1 MSKNDFS
8 KSFTEYLKQ
17 YIMSGKSTDEFE
29 IRFGTNYSN
38 KITRIDFDNVIKKLK
53 MNNYTCETPSG
64 QYHLNIQNEFLDERT
79 GRLRTSNIRTEI
91 KGLMNIK
98 KYCTK
103 NTFNLEIPEIYVSF
117 LQKRGKE
124 TSGGSKLMPLNNAD
138 YEFRV
143 NYKTE
148 NRLTSEYPMVRQ
160 MLNDW
165 NNNKKTFRLIK
176 RFTFKKEGLPFKFDL
191 SVLRT
196 SKWDYKSRKYIAE
209 SSVQKSNLFNNQESY
224 EIEIELLNDEINKEM
239 DPLALKKL
247 LNRGIKLIL
256 SGLQQTNFP
265 ISYTEQKA
273 VVYNYVKL
281 TSNSTNEAL
290 FSNDN
295 KGHSMR
301 KNRKNFI
308 GYSSI
313 TLEMENAAPCVP
325 DLNIPNIHTPYT
337 VTDKAD
343 GIRKLL
349 YVGQKGKIYMI
360 DINMNV
366 QYTGLITKDNEYY
379 NSVLD
384 GEHIIHD
391 KHGKYLNL
399 YMCFDIYF
407 KKKEDCRYYPL
418 IYKNDMKF
426 DDPKYD
432 KNLSRLEILNKFVKG
447 MEVTSIIKDKK
458 PTMNIKVK
466 TFYSNRSA
474 TNQKISLF
482 KSCKELLDGMEDG
495 SMFEYE
501 TDGLIFTPIDK
512 SVGSSKLGVME
523 HQKTWKH
530 SFKWK
535 PPQYNTIDF
544 LVITKKNDTGRDS
557 INHLFQ
563 EGTNMTQNKNNL
575 LQYKT
580 IELRVGF
587 NSKQH
592 GFINPSQDV
601 IDGNYPGSKNY
612 DNRDYKPVPFFP
624 TEPTPNFKVNICN
637 IPLIGGNMFIEDKTE
652 TFEDKTIVEFKY
664 VKENEKHWQWVPI
677 RVRHDKTADYRSG
690 NRNFGNAYHVANGV
704 WKSIHN
710 PITKEMLS
718 GEGLFDL
725 ENSEVYYKKVNSETN
740 TRSLRDFHNK
750 YVKQLLIVNA
760 SDEAETLVDMS
771 VGRGGDLWKWHQ
783 SKLNF
788 VLGFDLSKMNLENR
802 KDGACARYLTF
813 KGKHGNA
820 PTCLF
825 INANSGLN
833 LRNKSG
839 ILDSKGKM
847 LMDAIVG
854 KGSKDKDVLGKVAYN
869 NFGIGKEGFDV
880 VSNMF
885 STHYFF
891 ENIEM
896 LNEYLR
902 NVSEN
907 CKINGY
913 FIGTCY
919 DGTKVFNMLSDK
931 SHGESEYIIENGK
944 KVWEI
949 KKMYSNESFPTD
961 MTGVGLR
968 VDVYQESINKMFP
981 EYLVNF
987 EYFKELLEL
996 YGFAPID
1003 SNECKKF
1010 GVFTGV
1016 DSFQRLYTKMEN
1028 DVENKEMHKKQVGQ
1042 ALDMTD
1048 NEKKVSFLNNYF
1060 IFKKVRNVDASNVF
1074 KIQME
1079 KANDTIDK
1087 NKEKLQRMKDNIKVI
1102 KRNVVKL
1109 KRKIRLV

>member
-1 MSKNDFS
+1 MSKNNFS
-8 KSFTEYLKQ
+8 KSFTEYLKSYTISNQ
-17 YIMSGKSTDEFE
+17 ATDEFE
-29 IRFGTNYSN
+29 LRFGTNHAN

-53 MNNYTCETPSG
+53 VNNYTCETPNG
-64 QYHLNIQNEFLDERT
+64 QYHLNIQNEYLDERT
-79 GRLRTSNIRTEI
+79 GLLRMSNIRTEI

-98 KYCTK
+98 KYCKK
-103 NTFNLEIPEIYVSF
+103 NTFNLEIPEPYVSF
-117 LQKRGKE
+117 LQKKTKE
-124 TSGGSKLMPLNNAD
+124 STGSERLTALDSKE

-148 NRLTSEYPMVRQ
+148 NRLASEYPLVRN
-160 MLNDW
+160 MLNNW

-176 RFTFKKEGLPFKFDL
+176 RFTFKKEGVPFKFDL
-191 SVLRT
+191 SILRT
-196 SKWDYKSRKYIAE
+196 SKWNYQTRKYTPE
-209 SSVQKSNLFNNQESY
+209 STIQKSNLFNNQESY
-224 EIEIELLNDEINKEM
+224 EIEIELINDEAKPMMHLN
-239 DPLALKKL
+239 LKKE
-247 LNRGIKLIL
+247 LNKAIKLVL

-265 ISYTEQKA
+265 IPYTEQQA
-273 VVYNYVKL
+273 VILNFVKL

-290 FSNDN
+290 FVNDK
-295 KGHSMR
+295 KGHAMR

-308 GYSSI
+308 GPSSI
-313 TLEMENAAPCVP
+313 TLEMENAVP
-325 DLNIPNIHTPYT
+325 NITDLSIPNIHSPYT

-366 QYTGLITKDNEYY
+366 QYTGLITKDNAYY

-407 KKKEDCRYYPL
+407 KKNEDYRYYPL
-418 IYKNDMKF
+418 IYRDNLKF
-426 DDPKYD
+426 EDKKY
-432 KNLSRLEILNKFVKG
+432 NTGLSRLEVLNKFVKG
-447 MEVTSIIKDKK
+447 MKVLSIVKDKK
-458 PTMNIKVK
+458 PSMNIKVK
-466 TFYSNRSA
+466 TFYSNRNSK
-474 TNQKISLF
+474 NEPIDLF
-482 KSCKELLDGMEDG
+482 RSCKELLDGMEDG

-512 SVGSSKLGVME
+512 SVGSSQLGVLE

-535 PPQYNTIDF
+535 PSQYNTIDF
-544 LVITKKNDTGRDS
+544 LVVTKKTETGRDKV
-557 INHLFQ
+557 NHIFQ
-563 EGTNMTQNKNNL
+563 EGTDMVGSNTQL

-587 NSKQH
+587 NPTQH
-592 GFINPSQDV
+592 GFINPCQDV
-601 IDGNYPGSKNY
+601 IDGNFPSNVSY

-624 TEPTPNFKVNICN
+624 TEPSPNFNVHLCN
-637 IPLIGGNMFIEDKTE
+637 IPLLDGNMFIEDKTE

-664 VKENEKHWQWVPI
+664 VKENEKYWQWVPI

-690 NRNFGNAYHVANGV
+690 NKNFGNAYHVANGV

-710 PITKEMLS
+710 PITQDMLS
-718 GEGLFDL
+718 GTAMFDL
-725 ENSEVYYKKVNSETN
+725 ENSEVYYKQSSAETN
-740 TRSLRDFHNK
+740 TRGLRDFHNK
-750 YVKQLLIVNA
+750 YVKNLLITNA
-760 SDEAETLVDMS
+760 SKNKDTLIDMS
-771 VGRGGDLWKWHQ
+771 VGRAGDMWKWYQ
-783 SKLNF
+783 SNLQF
-788 VLGFDLSKMNLENR
+788 VIGFDLSKMNLENR
-802 KDGACARYLTF
+802 KDGACARYLNF
-813 KGKHGNA
+813 KSKHRNA

-825 INANSGLN
+825 VNADSGRN
-833 LRNKSG
+833 LRTGDG
-839 ILDSKGKM
+839 ILDPKGKQI
-847 LMDAIVG
+847 MDAIIG
-854 KGSKDKDVLGKVAYN
+854 KGSKDKEVLGRMVYEN
-869 NFGIGKEGFDV
+869 HGIGREGFDV

-891 ENIEM
+891 ENVEI

-907 CKINGY
+907 CKMNGY

-919 DGTKVFNMLSDK
+919 DGAKVFNMLK
-931 SHGESEYIIENGK
+931 SKDYQESEYIIENGR

-949 KKMYSNESFPTD
+949 KKMYQRDKFPAD
-961 MTGVGLR
+961 LNGVGYR
-968 VDVYQESINKMFP
+968 IDVYQESINKVFP

-987 EYFKELLEL
+987 DYFKELLEM

-1003 SNECKKF
+1003 ADECKQF

-1016 DSFQRLYTKMEN
+1016 DSFQRLFNKMGN
-1028 DVENKEMHKKQVGQ
+1028 DVENNEIPKKQIGK
-1042 ALDMTD
+1042 ALDMSD

-1074 KIQME
+1074 KIQMD

-1087 NKEKLQRMKDNIKVI
+1087 TKEKMQKMKDNKMVL

-1109 KRKIRLV
+1109 KRKVTLV